1 MSLTDTRI
9 RSLKYPGK
17 PTKYADGNGLYL
29 YFSASG
35 KKLWRMAY
43 YFERK
48 EKVLSFGEYPMPQ
61 CSMPYAEWGI
71 PASAPNLCGEQK
83 YSTML
88 YFVKRGRPCRST
100 AKGRKTNP
108 GHGPARKQERTA

>member
-1 MSLTDTRI
+1 MLTDTQI
-9 RSLKYPGK
+9 RNLKPAEK
-17 PTKYADGNGLYL
+17 AKKYADGGGLFL
-29 YFSASG
+29 YVAKTGS
-35 KKLWRMAY
+35 KLWRMAY